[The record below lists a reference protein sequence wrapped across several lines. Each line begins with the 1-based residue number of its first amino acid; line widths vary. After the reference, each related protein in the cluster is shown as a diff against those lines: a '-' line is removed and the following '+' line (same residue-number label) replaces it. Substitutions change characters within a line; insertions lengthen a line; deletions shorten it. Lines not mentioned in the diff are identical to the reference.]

1 MGAVAWPLSRHK
13 AAPVALRERYR
24 PARLGLQRHE
34 SGRLGYLPAL
44 YRAAML
50 AIEGSPGERVMSQE
64 PKPVPA
70 GFSEQQLH
78 TLFELI
84 SDGIWDWHANS
95 GYVYR
100 NPGWY
105 AMLGYESHS
114 LANTVLTWE
123 SVIHPEDYPRVMAH
137 FEAYINQ
144 RNERYRIEYRCRC
157 QDGSYLW
164 IEDSGHII
172 ARNEDGSV
180 ARMLGAH
187 RNIDAGKR
195 LVIELQQKN
204 QSLETLVAER
214 TRELSWVNQ
223 QLQRQL
229 DENLELAERDAL
241 TRTANR
247 YRLEKTLQQECER
260 ARRFRQPLSLI
271 VMDVDDFKP
280 INDCHGHARGDAALV
295 EVVECVRRCLR
306 PQDLLAR
313 WGGDEFVAVLP
324 QTPVEEALEISGA
337 IRQAMEAV
345 EPIGDCRLT
354 MSFGVVRWQDDE
366 DQHDL
371 LARADRALYRAKAA
385 GKNTIFE

>member
-1 MGAVAWPLSRHK
+1 
-13 AAPVALRERYR
+13 
-24 PARLGLQRHE
+24 
-34 SGRLGYLPAL
+34 
-44 YRAAML
+44 
-50 AIEGSPGERVMSQE
+50 MSQE

-114 LANTVLTWE
+114 MANTVLTWE

-229 DENLELAERDAL
+229 EENLELAERDAL

-280 INDCHGHARGDAALV
+280 INDRHGHARGDAALV
-295 EVVECVRRCLR
+295 EVVECIRGCLR

-324 QTPVEEALEISGA
+324 QTPVEQALEISGA

-354 MSFGVVRWQDDE
+354 MSFGVVRWQEDE

>member
-1 MGAVAWPLSRHK
+1 
-13 AAPVALRERYR
+13 
-24 PARLGLQRHE
+24 
-34 SGRLGYLPAL
+34 
-44 YRAAML
+44 
-50 AIEGSPGERVMSQE
+50 MSQE

-70 GFSEQQLH
+70 SFSEQQLH

-114 LANTVLTWE
+114 MANTVLTWE

-229 DENLELAERDAL
+229 EENLELAERDAL

-280 INDCHGHARGDAALV
+280 INDRYGHARGDAALV
-295 EVVECVRRCLR
+295 EVVECIRGCLR
-306 PQDLLAR
+306 SQDLLAR

-324 QTPVEEALEISGA
+324 QTPVEQALEISGA

-354 MSFGVVRWQDDE
+354 MSFGVVRWLDDE
-366 DQHDL
+366 DQRDL

>member
-1 MGAVAWPLSRHK
+1 
-13 AAPVALRERYR
+13 
-24 PARLGLQRHE
+24 
-34 SGRLGYLPAL
+34 
-44 YRAAML
+44 
-50 AIEGSPGERVMSQE
+50 MSQE
-64 PKPVPA
+64 SKPVPA

-114 LANTVLTWE
+114 MANTVLTWE

-229 DENLELAERDAL
+229 EENLELAERDAL

-280 INDCHGHARGDAALV
+280 INDRHGHARGDAALV
-295 EVVECVRRCLR
+295 EVVECIRGCLR

-324 QTPVEEALEISGA
+324 QTPVEQALEISGA

-371 LARADRALYRAKAA
+371 LARADQALYRAKAA

>member
-1 MGAVAWPLSRHK
+1 MSEESR
-13 AAPVALRERYR
+13 
-24 PARLGLQRHE
+24 
-34 SGRLGYLPAL
+34 
-44 YRAAML
+44 
-50 AIEGSPGERVMSQE
+50 
-64 PKPVPA
+64 PVPA

-78 TLFELI
+78 TLFDLI
-84 SDGIWDWHANS
+84 SDGIWDWNANT

-114 LANTVLTWE
+114 MANNVLTWE

-157 QDGSYLW
+157 QDGSYIW

-204 QSLETLVAER
+204 QSLESQVAER

-229 DENLELAERDAL
+229 DENRELAERDAL

-260 ARRFRQPLSLI
+260 ARRFRQSLALI

-280 INDCHGHARGDAALV
+280 INDHYGHARGDAALL
-295 EVVECVRRCLR
+295 EVVERIRQCLR
-306 PQDLLAR
+306 DQDLLAR
-313 WGGDEFVAVLP
+313 WGGDEFVVVLP
-324 QTPVEEALEISGA
+324 QTGLEEALQVARA

-345 EPIGDCRLT
+345 EPVGDYRLT
-354 MSFGVVRWQDDE
+354 MSYGVVQWREDE
-366 DQHDL
+366 DQYCL
-371 LARADRALYRAKAA
+371 LARADKALYRAKAA
-385 GKNTIFE
+385 GKDTVGE